1 MNSRDTILQR
11 LRVARSPFADAPP
24 PDKPLPV
31 VPLDPHDRAAL
42 VGRFI
47 AQAEALSCAVRRCGS
62 TDEAHAAILRV
73 ITPDER
79 VLCWDFEHIPLP
91 GLADALSGA
100 RIAVAPPDDA
110 SVRVGITGVDAALA
124 ATGSLV
130 LASGAGKARQ
140 VSLLPLVHIAV
151 VRTEQIVPH
160 MEAWI
165 AALRAD
171 GTDVFTASSSTV
183 IVSGPSRTS
192 DIAMEPILGMHG
204 PGEVHIILL
213 DE

>member
-1 MNSRDTILQR
+1 MSSRDTILQR
-11 LRVARSPFADAPP
+11 LRAARPPFPDAPP
-24 PDKPLPV
+24 PGTPLPV

-42 VGRFI
+42 IDRFV
-47 AQAEALSCAVRRCGS
+47 AQADALSCAVHRCGS
-62 TDEAHAAILRV
+62 ADEAHAAILR
-73 ITPDER
+73 IIAPDER
-79 VLCWDFEHIPLP
+79 ALCWDFEHVPLP
-91 GLADALSGA
+91 GLAEALAGA
-100 RIAVAPPDDA
+100 GIAVAPPDDA
-110 SVRVGITGVDAALA
+110 SMRVGITGVDAALA

-151 VRTEQIVPH
+151 VRAEQIVPH

-165 AALRAD
+165 AALRAG
-171 GTDVFTASSSTV
+171 GTDAFTASSSAV

-204 PGEVHIILL
+204 PGQMHIVLL
-213 DE
+213 NE